1 MKNKRRHVAAT
12 ASLALT
18 LAAACA
24 YNTAPDWLRS
34 PRFSGCTSDELRA
47 VTAAFVLASKLTDA
61 ALDAVNA
68 PANRQRAEA
77 EIWNAYD
84 WWFGE
89 FAPGRFATVQSVFA
103 ATRAEFEHTIIMRC
117 GAKTVNCPRQTQSKS
132 TPHRRSEDPDEYGP
146 VFEGDRPPRREW
158 QEFAYAN
165 HLIPVV
171 QLCPD
176 FFLQARADQAS
187 ILLHELT
194 HVSSD
199 TVDYAYREPAMLELA
214 RSHPGRAIRNAASYA
229 AFAESVGSGR
239 RPLPGTS
246 PAQAT
251 D

>member
-1 MKNKRRHVAAT
+1 MTRRRAAGT
-12 ASLALT
+12 AFIVLT
-18 LAAACA
+18 LLVACA

-34 PRFSGCTSDELRA
+34 PRFSGCSSDELRTI
-47 VTAAFVLASKLTDA
+47 TAAFVMASKLTDA
-61 ALDAVNA
+61 ALEAVNA
-68 PANRQRAEA
+68 PANRQRAES

-89 FAPGRFATVQSVFA
+89 FAPGRFATVQAVFA

-117 GAKTVNCPRQTQSKS
+117 GAETVNCPQQVQSKS
-132 TPHRRSEDPDEYGP
+132 TPHRRSDDPDEYGP
-146 VFEGDRPPRREW
+146 MFEGDRPPRREW

-171 QLCPD
+171 QVCPD
-176 FFLQARADQAS
+176 FFFQSRADQAS

-199 TVDYAYREPAMLELA
+199 TVDYAYREPSMLELA
-214 RSHPGRAIRNAASYA
+214 RSNPGRAIRNAASFA
-229 AFAESVGSGR
+229 AFAESVGAGR
-239 RPLPGTS
+239 RPVPRTPTAGVG
-246 PAQAT
+246 